1 MNKIVVGFDFSSG
14 AANAV
19 DLAID
24 IAVRFATD
32 LRLVYVMEKKEDE
45 GPIRA
50 EIERRN
56 AAVAHLLK
64 GINMDYVLR
73 KGNPS
78 EQLAKECE
86 QLNASL
92 LVVGTHGSAGFKKG
106 LFGRNNYRTV
116 ELSPSPV
123 LLVREDFNFN
133 KKLEHIVLPLDSSD
147 DTRQKAGQAALFA
160 KYFGS
165 TIHIL
170 GLYTSS
176 SPSIRR
182 VVNNYVA
189 MVERY
194 LTSQEVAFVKEFVEV
209 KGNVTTDTLEYADRV
224 NADLIAIMTEQE
236 SSLQNLIMG
245 TFAQQ
250 MITASRIPVLTV
262 RPKQVLTSS
271 PTK

>member
-1 MNKIVVGFDFSSG
+1 M
-14 AANAV
+14 
-19 DLAID
+19 
-24 IAVRFATD
+24 
-32 LRLVYVMEKKEDE
+32 
-45 GPIRA
+45 
-50 EIERRN
+50 
-56 AAVAHLLK
+56 
-64 GINMDYVLR
+64 
-73 KGNPS
+73 
-78 EQLAKECE
+78 
-86 QLNASL
+86 
-92 LVVGTHGSAGFKKG
+92 
-106 LFGRNNYRTV
+106 
-116 ELSPSPV
+116 
-123 LLVREDFNFN
+123 REDFNFN